1 MEQGEL
7 KIKDTFVIVLH
18 NEILGELMSQL
29 TAATNNEMFRLTQ
42 IFYMK
47 SEKRFNIKT

>member
-29 TAATNNEMFRLTQ
+29 TAATNNEIFGYEQ
-42 IFYMK
+42 IFL
-47 SEKRFNIKT
+47 